1 MLLKT
6 FVYTQ
11 QRKQKYTFK
20 HKLLA
25 ILIIS
30 GLLFCGK
37 GLYMQ
42 SKAFVAQQLLS
53 FAWARHLQ
61 NGQLYKAWPWAD
73 SAPLAKLTFPGEEPL
88 IVLSGATGSNLAFA
102 PSWMRAST
110 PFAQGGN
117 SVIVAH
123 NDTHF
128 NQLKGVKL
136 DDKLQVSTYGNAR
149 LFYQVTEMKIVD
161 ETDIS
166 VIENNGNELLTLI
179 TCYPFD
185 SAIYNS
191 DKRFVVTAKR
201 IKDDRS
207 PLTVAM
213 VNNELRQY

>member
-1 MLLKT
+1 MCIDLPSK
-6 FVYTQ
+6 
-11 QRKQKYTFK
+11 RKYAFK
-20 HKLLA
+20 HKILA

-30 GLLFCGK
+30 GLIFCGK
-37 GLYMQ
+37 GLYIQ
-42 SKAFVAQQLLS
+42 GKALVAQQLLS

-61 NGQLYKAWPWAD
+61 DGQFYKAWPWAD
-73 SAPLAKLTFPGEEPL
+73 SAPLAKLTFDGQEPL
-88 IVLSGATGSNLAFA
+88 IILSGATGSNLAFA
-102 PSWMRAST
+102 PSWMMSSA

-128 NQLKGVKL
+128 NQLKGIHL
-136 DDKLQVSTYGNAR
+136 NDRLQLSTYGNAR
-149 LFYQVTEMKIVD
+149 LFYQVVDMKVVD

-191 DKRFVVTAKR
+191 NQRFVVIAKR

-207 PLTVAM
+207 PITLAM
-213 VNNELRQY
+213 VNNGKTNQ